1 MIHISNQ
8 RGGTACGQTLKGKDR
23 ALIMLDDR
31 VDCEEC
37 KARRTQTSIT
47 KADVEHPQQK
57 VLARVDVLAPIDVD
71 ISPGAFV
78 DQASRQVQT
87 ANGLVSMVL
96 TCYWPNVGMAPARD
110 AQAII
115 DSLDTTQWSHE

>member
-23 ALIMLDDR
+23 AVIMLDDR

-37 KARRTQTSIT
+37 KVRRTQTSVT
-47 KADVEHPQQK
+47 K
-57 VLARVDVLAPIDVD
+57 VDLAPIDVD
-71 ISPGAFV
+71 ITDGQYV
-78 DQASRQVQT
+78 EHASRQVQT
-87 ANGLVSMVL
+87 ATGLVSMVL
-96 TCYWPNVGMAPARD
+96 TCYWPNTGMAPKRG
-110 AQAII
+110 AQQII